1 MALLPSAALADG
13 STSGTLQTE
22 YLKAEY
28 TLSDSVVTEYDLI
41 ECKLDFKISAVK
53 PHNGPI
59 YIIVFTLPTDLTS
72 SHGGTGSLTTLQ
84 IVEQDGQLLVSHE
97 SSPAAPVA
105 DVENISV
112 SLSAAGSAGFSV
124 HLAEYTDKAEAE
136 KANENLLSGT
146 IPSGDNVASATL
158 TAESY
163 FVTLDYNFVT
173 LDYNNDATPDA
184 KYASNGQSFTIPGA
198 APTHSGY
205 VFRGWNDGTTTYQPG
220 ETVTRIT
227 DSTTL
232 TAQ

>member
-53 PHNGPI
+53 PHDGPI

-112 SLSAAGSAGFSV
+112 FLSAAGSAGFSV
-124 HLAEYTDKAEAE
+124 YLAEYTDKAEAE
-136 KANENLLSGT
+136 GAMAGIFSGT
-146 IPSGDNVASATL
+146 DPSGDNVASATL
-158 TAESY
+158 TA
-163 FVTLDYNFVT
+163 
-173 LDYNNDATPDA
+173 
-184 KYASNGQSFTIPGA
+184 Q
-198 APTHSGY
+198 
-205 VFRGWNDGTTTYQPG
+205 
-220 ETVTRIT
+220 
-227 DSTTL
+227 
-232 TAQ
+232 

>member
-53 PHNGPI
+53 PHDGPI

-105 DVENISV
+105 DVANISV
-112 SLSAAGSAGFSV
+112 FLSAAGSAGFSV

-163 FVTLDYNFVT
+163 FVTLDYN
-173 LDYNNDATPDA
+173 NDATPDA

-198 APTHSGY
+198 APTRSGY

-220 ETVTRIT
+220 ETVNRIT
-227 DSTTL
+227 ASTTL